1 MAKPFSRTLDLVN
14 IVKQLWPFVKPYR
27 KMIFGTLTLTLIG
40 SLAAQVNP
48 LVLKYTVDKVDELL
62 KLPQPMD
69 EGMRLVLFISAVLF
83 TKEIVNIFIQFG
95 QKFYGEKIRINVS
108 NSLAQKA
115 ITRILTYKMA
125 FFTSPEN
132 QTGKLQTR
140 IDRGVESL
148 TRLVQNF
155 FIDILPLFSNA
166 ILALVI
172 MFMAN
177 VYVGLVA
184 VTILPAYFYVS
195 YRQAQKLQGVRR
207 KLRQGRENKNSG
219 LLNIID
225 SITVIKSFVREDVEE
240 KRQLA
245 IQEELTGHQLYT
257 RKTNFTYDGVKTF
270 IEQIGIVLIIIL
282 TTYLVLDHQ
291 ISIGAIMLHI
301 MLFNNVSAPIRQLH
315 RIYDEVNDAFIY
327 AEAYFQILEADEE
340 IEDTGKHI
348 VHEAQGIFEMKH
360 VDFTYPNGTRALH
373 DVSLK
378 IEPGKTTALVGLS
391 GAGKSTIL
399 NLLNKFYEPDSGEI
413 LLDGINLKDYEN
425 HSLRNEIGLVLQKN
439 HIFKG
444 SIEENIRYG
453 KINATKDEII
463 EAAKKAYLHEQIINM
478 PAGYDGD
485 AQLLS
490 GGQQQRI
497 AIARLFLKDP
507 PIIFLDEPTAS
518 LDAIAT
524 EQIKNSLDAIKE
536 NRTVVIISHS
546 ISQIVDAD
554 VIYVLKQ
561 GRIVEHG
568 THEQLVLNEGTYKE
582 IFDASAR
589 SLNLARIARTFEN

>member
-1 MAKPFSRTLDLVN
+1 M
-14 IVKQLWPFVKPYR
+14 
-27 KMIFGTLTLTLIG
+27 MFGTLTLTLIG

-48 LVLKYTVDKVDELL
+48 LVLKYTVDRVEELL
-62 KLPQPMD
+62 RFPDPME
-69 EGMRLVLFISAVLF
+69 EGMKLVLLISAILF
-83 TKEIVNIFIQFG
+83 SKELINIFIQYG
-95 QKFYGEKIRINVS
+95 QKYYGEKIRINVS
-108 NSLAQKA
+108 NSLAEKA
-115 ITRILTYKMA
+115 ISRILTYRMA

-132 QTGKLQTR
+132 QSGKLQTR

-177 VYVGLVA
+177 LYVGLVA
-184 VTILPAYFYVS
+184 VFILPAYFYVS

-219 LLNIID
+219 LLNIIEF
-225 SITVIKSFVREDVEE
+225 INVIKSFVREDVEE
-240 KRQLA
+240 KRQLT
-245 IQEELTGHQLYT
+245 IQQELTGHQLYT

-282 TTYLVLDHQ
+282 TTYLVLGHQ

-327 AEAYFQILEADEE
+327 AEAYFQILDADDE
-340 IEDTGKHI
+340 IEDSGKMI
-348 VHEAQGIFEMKH
+348 VTQAPGTFEMKD
-360 VDFTYPNGTRALH
+360 VDFTYPNGTKALH
-373 DVSLK
+373 NVSLT
-378 IEPGKTTALVGLS
+378 IEHGKTTALVGLS

-399 NLLNKFYEPDSGEI
+399 NLLNKFYEPDCGEI
-413 LLDGINLKDYEN
+413 LLDGTPLKQYDN
-425 HSLRNEIGLVLQKN
+425 QFLRQEIGLVLQKN

-444 SIEENIRYG
+444 SIEDNIRYG
-453 KINATKDEII
+453 KTDATIEEIE
-463 EAAKKAYLHEQIINM
+463 EAATKAYLHEQIIALPM
-478 PAGYDGD
+478 GYNSD

-554 VIYVLKQ
+554 IIYVLKK
-561 GRIVEHG
+561 GSVVEHG
-568 THEQLVLNEGTYKE
+568 THEELVLHNGSYRE
-582 IFDASAR
+582 IFNASAR
-589 SLNLARIARTFEN
+589 SLNLERIAKSFEN

>member
-1 MAKPFSRTLDLVN
+1 MPNPFSKTLDLVN

-27 KMIFGTLTLTLIG
+27 KMIFGTLSLTLIG

-48 LVLKYTVDKVDELL
+48 LVLKYTVDRVDELL
-62 KLPQPMD
+62 KLPQPMQ
-69 EGMRLVLFISAVLF
+69 EGMRLLLFISAILF
-83 TKEIVNIFIQFG
+83 TKELVNIFIQFG
-95 QKFYGEKIRINVS
+95 QKYYGEKIRINVS

-115 ITRILTYKMA
+115 ITKILAYRMA

-132 QTGKLQTR
+132 QSGKLQTR

-177 VYVGLVA
+177 FYVGLIA
-184 VTILPAYFYVS
+184 IIILPAYFYVS

-207 KLRQGRENKNSG
+207 QLRQGRENKNNG
-219 LLNIID
+219 LLNLID

-245 IQEELTGHQLYT
+245 IQQELTNHQLYT
-257 RKTNFTYDGVKTF
+257 RKINFTYDGVKTF
-270 IEQIGIVLIIIL
+270 IEQIGMVLIIIL
-282 TTYLVLDHQ
+282 TTYLVLGHQ

-327 AEAYFQILEADEE
+327 AEAYFQILEADDE
-340 IEDTGKHI
+340 IEGSGNNI
-348 VHEAQGIFEMKH
+348 LYEAHGNFEMCN
-360 VDFTYPNGTRALH
+360 VDFTYPNGTKALH
-373 DVSLK
+373 DVSLS
-378 IEPGKTTALVGLS
+378 IERGKTTALVGLS

-413 LLDGINLKDYEN
+413 LLDGIPLKEYEN
-425 HSLRNEIGLVLQKN
+425 HSLRHEIGLVLQKN

-444 SIEENIRYG
+444 TIEDNIRYG

-463 EAAKKAYLHEQIINM
+463 DATKKAYLHNQIIEL
-478 PAGYDGD
+478 PKGYDSD

-524 EQIKNSLDAIKE
+524 EQIKNSLDAIKQ

-554 VIYVLKQ
+554 MIYVLKK
-561 GRIVEHG
+561 GRMVESG
-568 THEQLVLNEGTYKE
+568 THEQLVAKDGTYRE
-582 IFDASAR
+582 IFNASAR
-589 SLNLARIARTFEN
+589 SLNLARIVKTFDN